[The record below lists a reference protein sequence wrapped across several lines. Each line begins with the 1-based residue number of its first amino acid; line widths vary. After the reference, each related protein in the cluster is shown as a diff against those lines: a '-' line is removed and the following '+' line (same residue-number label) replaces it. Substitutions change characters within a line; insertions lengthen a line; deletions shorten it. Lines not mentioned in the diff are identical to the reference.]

1 MIFDCPVCGKETEA
15 MWPEQ
20 WRYKYKGKHVCSW
33 GCLRKL
39 QKKDEAKTA
48 AYYRINETDGEED
61 EPMNRITLE
70 QKKKAVQIAI
80 SGGDPLEHLKRC
92 GSEAPDKLWYY
103 IKNRLKVTDPELYA
117 QIPDMRKKETRKEP
131 ETKAPD
137 RAQEAP
143 AGKPEEPKTLDG
155 SAWEPWEPKK
165 AEERREK
172 KMADARYYGGYKVLT
187 ERIADT
193 KDKMKFIR
201 ESVDELVSDM
211 EAFTENYDIEP
222 DFSTMKIIIRET
234 NEQKNGPF
242 SCDEDGI
249 PKSWALTVGLRF
261 EKKEEPGA

>member
-1 MIFDCPVCGKETEA
+1 MIFDCPVCGKKTEA
-15 MWPEQ
+15 MWPDQ
-20 WRYKYKGKHVCSW
+20 WRYKYNGKHICSW

-39 QKKDEAKTA
+39 QKKDEQKTA
-48 AYYRINETDGEED
+48 ACYRINETDGEEE

-92 GSEAPDKLWYY
+92 GAANPSASWVY
-103 IKNRLKVTDPELYA
+103 IKNRLKVTDPELYEK
-117 QIPDMRKKETRKEP
+117 IPCGQRTEMKKEP
-131 ETKAPD
+131 
-137 RAQEAP
+137 EAP
-143 AGKPEEPKTLDG
+143 AGKPAEPKTLDG

-165 AEERREK
+165 AEEGREK

-201 ESVDELVSDM
+201 DSVDELVTDM

-242 SCDEDGI
+242 ACDEDGI

-261 EKKEEPGA
+261 EKKEDRR